1 MPPEY
6 YWTSSPWFATATA
19 WTQAT
24 FTTPP
29 VPANAVGMTFGLG
42 LIANGTLTTDD
53 YSLVDPGTAATA
65 PATSAS
71 TPSTLASIAGQ
82 ASPAPMRPSTP
93 GPKVVKTHAHTSNL
107 IPGQARGHTSAQP
120 GQKFAVPEIDATGRK
135 TQG

>member
-1 MPPEY
+1 M
-6 YWTSSPWFATATA
+6 
-19 WTQAT
+19 
-24 FTTPP
+24 
-29 VPANAVGMTFGLG
+29 PANAVGMTFGLG

-53 YSLVDPGTAATA
+53 YSLVDPGTGATA

-93 GPKVVKTHAHTSNL
+93 GPKVVKTHAHASNL